1 MLQQRNNT
9 YLCKVDYSPTQNIM
23 RKLFFSVIALTV
35 GALTF
40 TSCEKDDV
48 EEEKKEEQQKENYL
62 AIVDQQDIFTKTI
75 GGIAES
81 IEFTNLAQLA
91 EIVVQELGYPI
102 NFDGAIDAMCAQ
114 DPILARKIEGLKNVL
129 ESDQLSFDFESLYF
143 EASIAFMDTI
153 MYDTTRYWS
162 EDGKYDE
169 QVEQYEVYVPYLV
182 SVNHN
187 ADRFLLEIRAV
198 DNHLYTLSLKGG
210 NDTESRVTYVTPDK
224 SSSITLPNSL
234 EFSLSFDQNPVL
246 SVGGSYNTDFRIE
259 AVSDFDPEE
268 NDTVLKSL
276 TIDGQNFK
284 GKGQIVLDKYMI
296 SATAEYSAQSGLKTD
311 GSIMIGGVPVLSVTA
326 NLDATLDKYINWAE
340 TSSVMGWAMNYNA
353 VRAFDITAA
362 LGGDQIK
369 FVLGLKENPVQYSEI
384 MNPVLLFAGG
394 SQPEPDAIQAMV
406 DKFNEL
412 FTGEIYFK
420 GYDKPQAVIKLAY
433 ADPSVEYGTKGA
445 GEDTSILNEMLGKIM
460 SSGLH
465 FEVTTYDADGK
476 EITVSTQEYF
486 GKIDLSKAAQQVAAN
501 FNAAFGPLLSMFS
514 DESDDDEGGYI
525 E

>member
-48 EEEKKEEQQKENYL
+48 EEEKKEEQKENHL
-62 AIVDQQDIFTKTI
+62 AIVDQQDIFTNTI
-75 GGIAES
+75 DGIAES

-91 EIVVQELGYPI
+91 EIVVQEMGYPI
-102 NFDGAIDAMCAQ
+102 NFDGAIDAMGAQ
-114 DPILARKIEGLKNVL
+114 DPILGRKIEGLKNVL

-143 EASIAFMDTI
+143 EASIAFYDTI
-153 MYDTTRYWS
+153 LYDTTRYWS
-162 EDGKYDE
+162 GDGKYDE
-169 QVEQYEVYVPYLV
+169 KIEQYEAYVPYLV
-182 SVNHN
+182 SVNHD
-187 ADRFLLEIRAV
+187 ADRFLINIRAV
-198 DNHLYTLSLKGG
+198 DDHLYTLSLKGS
-210 NDTESRVTYVTPDK
+210 NDTESRVTYVTADMT
-224 SSSITLPNSL
+224 SSITLPNSL
-234 EFSLSFDQNPVL
+234 EFSLSFDQIPVL
-246 SVGGSYNTDFRIE
+246 SMGGSYNTDFRIVAE
-259 AVSDFDPEE
+259 SAYDPEE
-268 NDTVLKSL
+268 NDTVLTSL
-276 TIDGQNFK
+276 TIEGQNFK
-284 GKGQIVLDKYMI
+284 GKGQFVLDKYTI

-311 GSIMIGGVPVLSVTA
+311 GSLVVGGVPVLTVTA

-384 MNPVLLFAGG
+384 MNPVLSFAAG

-433 ADPSVEYGTKGA
+433 ADPSVAYGTKGA
-445 GEDTSILNEMLGKIM
+445 GEDTSILNEMLGNLL
-460 SSGLH
+460 SSGLYI
-465 FEVTTYDADGK
+465 EVATYDTDGN
-476 EITVSTQEYF
+476 EITVPIQEYF
-486 GKIDLSKAAQQVAAN
+486 GKIDLSKPVQKVVAN

-514 DESDDDEGGYI
+514 DENVDDEWGYI